1 MENQVQET
9 GLKAGA
15 ISKGEITLVAVAGAA
30 PVMCMGGSL
39 HTFLGMTG
47 TGISLSVAFAT
58 LLCILIGLSY
68 GTLSEKYNN
77 AGGSYSYITEIFGKK
92 AGLWTMFVYYGVTLT
107 TAACPPTIFATYL
120 ESLTGIPIIV
130 GWLIFTAIMVG
141 LTLMGVELST
151 KALVVVFI
159 AEIILFVWP
168 AIKLITLSATGFDF
182 GVSLHNAF
190 APNPDMGGWNAI
202 LLCTLTWIWSYV
214 GFEAPS
220 FMGEEVKGGAKSIK
234 FAIPVSA
241 LITGILYVVGCWL
254 WTACMTPEQMAQIA
268 GTTDALAAYSNMLG
282 YTAGATMS
290 GIGVMMAAV
299 ACGLAMY
306 SMAIRFMY
314 DQGRKGILPKATTKL
329 NKKQIPWVTT
339 IIYVVISFFATMYG
353 GYAYGGPE
361 VFGAPLFN
369 GINDWFSIM
378 AICATTAYAFI
389 CLGHIKEAAHDT
401 SLWTGIIRGKIFPAI
416 AILVILYVIFFTTG
430 TKFVVTT
437 LVWYAAALILALI
450 VGRKKGVEN
459 I

>member
-1 MENQVQET
+1 MENQVQEQT
-9 GLKAGA
+9 LKAGA
-15 ISKGEITLVAVAGAA
+15 IGRGEITLMAVAGAA
-30 PVMCMGGSL
+30 PVMCIGGSM
-39 HTFLGMTG
+39 HTFLSQTG
-47 TGISLSVAFAT
+47 TGISLAVAFAT
-58 LLCILIGLSY
+58 LLCIFIGLSY

-92 AGLWTMFVYYGVTLT
+92 AGLWCMFVYYGVMLT
-107 TAACPPTIFATYL
+107 TSACPPTIFATYL
-120 ESLTGIPIIV
+120 ESVTGIPIIV
-130 GWLIFTAIMVG
+130 GWIIFTVIVAALILNG
-141 LTLMGVELST
+141 IELST

-159 AEIILFVWP
+159 AEMVMLIWP
-168 AIKLITLSATGFDF
+168 GIKLITLSATGFDF
-182 GVSLHNAF
+182 GVSLTNAF
-190 APNPDMGGWNAI
+190 APSAEHGMTGI

-220 FMGEEVKGGAKSIK
+220 FMGEEVKGGAKSVK

-241 LITGILYVVGCWL
+241 LITGIIYVVGCWL
-254 WTACMTPEQMAQIA
+254 WTATLTPEQAAELIPT
-268 GTTDALAAYSNMLG
+268 GDALAAYANMMG
-282 YTAGATMS
+282 YTAGATIVS
-290 GIGVMMAAV
+290 IGVMLAAL

-314 DQGRKGILPKATTKL
+314 DQGRKGILPKAVTKL
-329 NKKQIPWVTT
+329 NKKHIPWVTT
-339 IIYVVISFFATMYG
+339 IIYIVISFCATMYG

-361 VFGAPLFN
+361 VFGGPLFN

-389 CLGHIKEAAHDT
+389 CLGNIKENAKDN
-401 SLWTGIIRGKIFPAI
+401 SFKSIILNKIIPI
-416 AILVILYVIFFTTG
+416 ICILVILYVIFFTTG

>member
-9 GLKAGA
+9 GLKTGA
-15 ISKGEITLVAVAGAA
+15 ISKGEVTLVAVAGAA
-30 PVMCMGGSL
+30 PVMCIGGSM
-39 HTFLGMTG
+39 HTYLSQTG
-47 TGISLSVAFAT
+47 TGISLAVAFAT
-58 LLCILIGLSY
+58 LLCIFIGLSY

-107 TAACPPTIFATYL
+107 TSACPPTIFATYL
-120 ESLTGIPIIV
+120 ESVTGIPIIV
-130 GWLIFTAIMVG
+130 GWIIFTVIVAALILNG
-141 LTLMGVELST
+141 IELST

-159 AEIILFVWP
+159 AEMVMLIWP
-168 AIKLITLSATGFDF
+168 GIKLITLSATGFDF
-182 GVSLHNAF
+182 GVSLTNAF
-190 APNPDMGGWNAI
+190 APSAEYGMTGI

-220 FMGEEVKGGAKSIK
+220 FMGEELKGGAKDVK

-241 LITGILYVVGCWL
+241 LLTGIIYVVGCWL
-254 WTACMTPEQMAQIA
+254 WTATLTPEQATELIPT
-268 GTTDALAAYSNMLG
+268 GDALAAYANMLG
-282 YTAGATMS
+282 YTAGATIVS
-290 GIGVMMAAV
+290 IGVMLAAL
-299 ACGLAMY
+299 ACGLAFY
-306 SMAIRFMY
+306 SMMPRFLY
-314 DQGRKGILPKATTKL
+314 DQGRKGILPKALTKL
-329 NKKQIPWVTT
+329 NKHQIPHVGMF
-339 IIYVVISFFATMYG
+339 IYLIISFCATMYG

-361 VFGAPLFN
+361 VFGGPLFG
-369 GINDWFSIM
+369 GINDWFVIM

-389 CLGHIKEAAHDT
+389 CLGNIKENAKDN
-401 SLWTGIIRGKIFPAI
+401 SFKSIILNKIIPI
-416 AILVILYVIFFTTG
+416 ICILVILYVIFFTTG

>member
-9 GLKAGA
+9 GLKTGA
-15 ISKGEITLVAVAGAA
+15 ISKGEVTLVAVAGAA
-30 PVMCMGGSL
+30 PVMCIGGSM
-39 HTFLGMTG
+39 HTYLSQTG
-47 TGISLSVAFAT
+47 TGISLAVAFAT
-58 LLCILIGLSY
+58 LLCIFIGLSY

-107 TAACPPTIFATYL
+107 TSACPPTIFATYL
-120 ESLTGIPIIV
+120 ESVTGIPIIV
-130 GWLIFTAIMVG
+130 GWIIFTVIVAALILNG
-141 LTLMGVELST
+141 IELST

-159 AEIILFVWP
+159 AEMVMLIWP
-168 AIKLITLSATGFDF
+168 GIKLITLSATGFDF
-182 GVSLHNAF
+182 GVSLTNAF
-190 APNPDMGGWNAI
+190 APSAEHGMTGI

-220 FMGEEVKGGAKSIK
+220 FMGEELKGGAKDVK

-241 LITGILYVVGCWL
+241 LLTGIIYIVGCWL
-254 WTACMTPEQMAQIA
+254 WTATLTPEQATELIPT
-268 GTTDALAAYSNMLG
+268 GDALAAYANMLG
-282 YTAGATMS
+282 YTAGATIVS
-290 GIGVMMAAV
+290 IGVMLAAL
-299 ACGLAMY
+299 ACGLAFY
-306 SMAIRFMY
+306 SMMPRFLY
-314 DQGRKGILPKATTKL
+314 DQGRKGILPKALTKL
-329 NKKQIPWVTT
+329 NKHQIPHVGMF
-339 IIYVVISFFATMYG
+339 IYLIISFCATMYG

-361 VFGAPLFN
+361 VFGGPLFD
-369 GINDWFSIM
+369 GINDWFVIM

-389 CLGHIKEAAHDT
+389 CLGNIKENAKDN
-401 SLWTGIIRGKIFPAI
+401 SFKSIILNKIIPI
-416 AILVILYVIFFTTG
+416 ICILVVLYVIFFTTG

>member
-9 GLKAGA
+9 GLKTGA
-15 ISKGEITLVAVAGAA
+15 ISKGEVTLVAVAGAA
-30 PVMCMGGSL
+30 PVMCIGGSM
-39 HTFLGMTG
+39 HTYLSQTG
-47 TGISLSVAFAT
+47 TGISLAVAFAT
-58 LLCILIGLSY
+58 LLCIFIGLSY

-107 TAACPPTIFATYL
+107 TSACPPTIFATYL
-120 ESLTGIPIIV
+120 ESVTGIPIIV
-130 GWLIFTAIMVG
+130 GWIIFTVIVAALILNG
-141 LTLMGVELST
+141 IELST

-159 AEIILFVWP
+159 AEMVMLIWP
-168 AIKLITLSATGFDF
+168 GIKLITLSATGFDF
-182 GVSLHNAF
+182 GVSMTNAF
-190 APNPDMGGWNAI
+190 APSTEHGWTGI

-220 FMGEEVKGGAKSIK
+220 FMGEEVKGGAKSVK

-241 LITGILYVVGCWL
+241 LITGIIYVVGCWL
-254 WTACMTPEQMAQIA
+254 WTATLTPEQAAELIPT
-268 GTTDALAAYSNMLG
+268 GDALAAYANMMG
-282 YTAGATMS
+282 YTAGATIVS
-290 GIGVMMAAV
+290 IGVMLAAL

-314 DQGRKGILPKATTKL
+314 DQGRKGILPKAVTKL

-339 IIYVVISFFATMYG
+339 IIYIVISFCATMYG

-361 VFGAPLFN
+361 VFGGPLFD
-369 GINDWFSIM
+369 GINDWFVIM

-389 CLGHIKEAAHDT
+389 CLGNIKENAKDN
-401 SLWTGIIRGKIFPAI
+401 SFKSIILNKIIPI
-416 AILVILYVIFFTTG
+416 ICILVVLYVIFFTTG

>member
-1 MENQVQET
+1 MENQVQEQT
-9 GLKAGA
+9 LKAGA
-15 ISKGEITLVAVAGAA
+15 IGRGEITLMAVAGAA
-30 PVMCMGGSL
+30 PVMCIGGSM
-39 HTFLGMTG
+39 HTFLSQTG
-47 TGISLSVAFAT
+47 TGISLAVAFAT
-58 LLCILIGLSY
+58 LLCIFIGLSY

-107 TAACPPTIFATYL
+107 TSACPPTIFATYL
-120 ESLTGIPIIV
+120 ESVTGIPIIV
-130 GWLIFTAIMVG
+130 GWIIFTVIVAALILNG
-141 LTLMGVELST
+141 IELST

-159 AEIILFVWP
+159 AEMVMLIWP
-168 AIKLITLSATGFDF
+168 GIKLITLSATGFDF
-182 GVSLHNAF
+182 GVSMTNAF
-190 APNPDMGGWNAI
+190 APSTEHGWTGI

-220 FMGEEVKGGAKSIK
+220 FMGEELKGGAKDVK

-241 LITGILYVVGCWL
+241 LLTGIIYIVGCWL
-254 WTACMTPEQMAQIA
+254 WTATLTPEQAAELIPT
-268 GTTDALAAYSNMLG
+268 GDALAAYANMMG
-282 YTAGATMS
+282 YTAGATIVS
-290 GIGVMMAAV
+290 IGVMLAAL

-314 DQGRKGILPKATTKL
+314 DQGRKGILPKAVTKL

-339 IIYVVISFFATMYG
+339 IIYIVISFCATMYG

-361 VFGAPLFN
+361 VFGGPLFD
-369 GINDWFSIM
+369 GINDWFVIM

-389 CLGHIKEAAHDT
+389 CLGNIKENAKDN
-401 SLWTGIIRGKIFPAI
+401 SFKSIILNKIIPI
-416 AILVILYVIFFTTG
+416 ICILVVLYVIFFTTG